1 MSFILNELQPLKLY
15 RGNFF
20 YPIDKKNREKNSIVY
35 LLTPDRKSSINA
47 ITLGAAKVNSPYF
60 KSYFLEKNV
69 DMVLNAVEPVK
80 ESITIND
87 EEYPLQGTILTE
99 MTGVENHRNED
110 IVITESQ
117 LFTNI
122 TGDSIHTIYGPIV
135 DEILDESTKTKFGVY
150 NFSSIFRKMLYNNRI
165 KTQKEVLL
173 LYEKIKEECGNIQ
186 YCYTNPT
193 MYQNRNVYYDWS
205 YYTESFFK
213 HIPRGYNVGEKAI
226 DVYSTFIST
235 YFKNNMFIK
244 LGYNKETVV
253 IPILDWCKSLDDMN
267 YLKSINPI
275 SMMIRSLRNRPD
287 LIHKSFDNKT
297 ILFLGNNMYF
307 TFNTTYFNFSQD
319 YSKLM
324 NLLRGIVSK
333 DANLPIENLV
343 GDSKDAIVIQL
354 ADKLE
359 REGNI
364 KLTNLSGGTDKM
376 TKDELKD
383 MGLLND
389 PMQSNDEEVKK
400 AALVD
405 KLEQIADKSTN
416 IADAEK
422 QLEEPEDN
430 KESEWMKDILVDLA
444 SDSGS
449 GVKMNAAR
457 VSRMNQ
463 ARKDIL
469 GKEIENKSIKDLLE
483 EFKKNDDIPES
494 SIPIDSIDE
503 HWKHLKFPNFNKVY
517 DIRPD
522 ITAMFMHFQDVTHPM
537 NVVSLNVENT
547 STSED
552 YKETWTCVYEDAET
566 GKRNNMVLD
575 IPTLIGNRF
584 MKLRGNEKVLIG
596 QIMLLPITKTEDDTV
611 QMVSNYNKIFIRRKS
626 PSGLSK
632 STPIINKLVK
642 ALDKYE
648 GKEFKVIPGDN
659 RKICKKYELPMEFVD
674 IASLYAKISKSNK
687 DYITFN
693 MDELNG
699 IPFDRTNLPAEYKK
713 TPDEELNNKF
723 LAIRVKD
730 GKKIPIIDTPLDTY
744 ILDVVREYDQK
755 TAEFDKL
762 YASATVA
769 KRLMYS
775 EASILNTNIP
785 VVVILCYN
793 IGLQTVL
800 NKVGVKYEFTES
812 RPSKEKTYFKF
823 NDGYLSYEGASS
835 AQNMLL
841 NGLMECDFSD
851 YSIKQIN
858 GKDMWLDM
866 LDDFG
871 GRIKADGLDN
881 FYDLMFDP
889 ITKDI
894 CHKLNIPDNFV
905 DGMIYA
911 NNLLVDNK
919 YIKHTDI
926 TGNRLRT
933 NEVIVGH
940 LYLIL
945 SRSFGAYRNMVKRSK
960 GQASFTAKKSAV
972 IDSIL
977 NHDQTSSDLST
988 LTPLLEAEAASK
1000 VTFKGLS
1007 GLNSERAFSIDKRT
1021 YDKSMLGILGLSTG
1035 FASTVGIN
1043 RQTTIDA
1050 GVINKRG
1057 FMNTRKPSE
1066 LDNTRTFTVMEA
1078 LSPMAVNHDDP
1089 IRTCM
1094 AFTQTVQH
1102 QMIVKRGMPNLV
1114 TTGCDEA
1121 LPYLTSNKFAYKFSG
1136 NRGVI
1141 EEVTDE
1147 YVIVKDLDT
1156 GECDYIDT
1164 REIIQKNSDG
1174 GFYVTTKLSPI
1185 VKKGDKVHNN
1195 QILAYNKNCYSGA
1208 IGAKG
1213 KEDSI
1218 SYNIGTL
1225 AKVAI
1230 MDTDLGY
1237 EDSCVVDNTISE
1249 ALASEFVVQ
1258 KEINLDKNSNVYNLV
1273 KIGDHI
1279 EEGDPLLV
1287 FQDAFD
1293 EKEANELL
1301 ASLAQDSDM
1310 LSDLGRKQIHSKVT
1324 GVVQDIKVY
1333 RTCEMDQLTPT
1344 LQKICKTYN
1353 NRIDKL
1359 KGVMKKYK
1367 IDKEYT
1373 LESTDK
1379 LPMEGKL
1386 KATDGVKIEFYIKV
1400 YDKFGIGDK
1409 LVFAQAL
1416 KGVNSYI
1423 IEEGKEAYTDYRPNE
1438 HINAFLTVDGV
1449 MARMVSSAQA
1459 IGLTNKLLIE
1469 LSRQCQE
1476 TLGIKWRPLQDILQN
1491 PE

>member
-1 MSFILNELQPLKLY
+1 MEQ
-15 RGNFF
+15 
-20 YPIDKKNREKNSIVY
+20 
-35 LLTPDRKSSINA
+35 
-47 ITLGAAKVNSPYF
+47 ITK
-60 KSYFLEKNV
+60 
-69 DMVLNAVEPVK
+69 
-80 ESITIND
+80 
-87 EEYPLQGTILTE
+87 
-99 MTGVENHRNED
+99 
-110 IVITESQ
+110 
-117 LFTNI
+117 
-122 TGDSIHTIYGPIV
+122 
-135 DEILDESTKTKFGVY
+135 
-150 NFSSIFRKMLYNNRI
+150 
-165 KTQKEVLL
+165 
-173 LYEKIKEECGNIQ
+173 
-186 YCYTNPT
+186 
-193 MYQNRNVYYDWS
+193 
-205 YYTESFFK
+205 
-213 HIPRGYNVGEKAI
+213 
-226 DVYSTFIST
+226 
-235 YFKNNMFIK
+235 
-244 LGYNKETVV
+244 
-253 IPILDWCKSLDDMN
+253 
-267 YLKSINPI
+267 
-275 SMMIRSLRNRPD
+275 
-287 LIHKSFDNKT
+287 
-297 ILFLGNNMYF
+297 
-307 TFNTTYFNFSQD
+307 
-319 YSKLM
+319 
-324 NLLRGIVSK
+324 
-333 DANLPIENLV
+333 
-343 GDSKDAIVIQL
+343 DSKDAIVIQL

-364 KLTNLSGGTDKM
+364 KLTNLSGGTTKM
-376 TKDELKD
+376 SKEELQD
-383 MGLLND
+383 TGLLDD
-389 PMQSNDEEVKK
+389 PMQSDDEEVKK

-405 KLEQIADKSTN
+405 KLEKIADKSTD
-416 IADAEK
+416 IKDAEK
-422 QLEEPEDN
+422 QLEQPDDKNED
-430 KESEWMKDILVDLA
+430 EWLKDILIDLA
-444 SDSGS
+444 SDSG

-469 GKEIENKSIKDLLE
+469 GKEIESKSIKELLE

-494 SIPIDSIDE
+494 SIPIESIDD
-503 HWKHLKFPNFNKVY
+503 HWHHLKFPNFNKVY

-522 ITAMFMHFQDVTHPM
+522 IVAMFMHFQDVTHPM
-537 NVVSLNVENT
+537 NVVSLDVKNT

-566 GKRNNMVLD
+566 GKRNNMILD
-575 IPTLIGNRF
+575 IPTLIGDRF

-626 PSGLSK
+626 PSGLGK
-632 STPIINKLVK
+632 STPIINKLIK
-642 ALDKYE
+642 ALDKYK
-648 GKEFKVIPGDN
+648 GKDIEVIPGDN

-674 IASLYAKISKSNK
+674 IASLYVKIMKSNK

-693 MDELNG
+693 MDELSK
-699 IPFDRTNLPAEYKK
+699 IPFDRTDIPAEFKK
-713 TPDEELNNKF
+713 MPEEDLNKKY
-723 LAIRVKD
+723 LAVRVKD
-730 GKKIPIIDTPLDTY
+730 GKKLPIIDEPFDVYLLNQIRQYDT
-744 ILDVVREYDQK
+744 K
-755 TAEFDKL
+755 TNEFDKL
-762 YASATVA
+762 YGSASVA

-793 IGLQTVL
+793 IGMQTVL
-800 NKVGVKYEFTES
+800 NKLGINYQFSET
-812 RPSKEKTYFKF
+812 RPSKDKTYFKF
-823 NDGYLSYEGASS
+823 NDGYLSYEGATS

-858 GKDMWLDM
+858 SKDMWLDM
-866 LDDFG
+866 LDEFG

-894 CHKLNIPDNFV
+894 CHKLNIPDNFI
-905 DGMIYA
+905 DGLIYA

-945 SRSFGAYRNMVKRSK
+945 SRSFGAYRNMIKRAK

-1050 GVINKRG
+1050 GVVNKRG
-1057 FMNTRKPSE
+1057 FMNTRKPEE

-1102 QMIVKRGMPNLV
+1102 QMVVKRGMPNLV

-1136 NRGVI
+1136 QRGVVT
-1141 EEVTDE
+1141 EVTDD
-1147 YVIVKDLDT
+1147 YIIIQDLDT
-1156 GECDYIDT
+1156 KEYDYIDI
-1164 REIIQKNSDG
+1164 RELIQKNSDG

-1185 VKKGDKVHNN
+1185 VKKGDKLKYN
-1195 QILAYNKNCYSGA
+1195 QIVAYDKNCYSGA

-1213 KEDSI
+1213 KEDNI

-1301 ASLAQDSDM
+1301 ASLAQDADM

-1324 GVVQDIKVY
+1324 GIVQDIKVY

-1344 LQKICKTYN
+1344 LQKVCKDYN
-1353 NRIDKL
+1353 NKITKL
-1359 KGVMKKYK
+1359 KNVMKKYK
-1367 IDKEYT
+1367 VDKEYT

-1386 KATDGVKIEFYIKV
+1386 KGTDGVKIEFYIKV

-1423 IEEGKEAYTDYRPNE
+1423 IDKGKEAYTDYRPNE

-1459 IGLTNKLLIE
+1459 IGLTNKILIE
-1469 LSRQCQE
+1469 LSRQCQDI
-1476 TLGIKWRPLQDILQN
+1476 LGIKWRPLQDILEK